1 MVYRI
6 NQTDVSAMN
15 SFLVDVYAIGPQGQ
29 DLHLGGGMF
38 HAGSAAEAEHMAA
51 SEHWSKELGSRGF
64 DIAFMTDRPDV
75 SSKGV
80 PLAQLGRSLPS
91 EFYA

>member
-1 MVYRI
+1 
-6 NQTDVSAMN
+6 MN

-38 HAGSAAEAEHMAA
+38 RASSATEAEHMAA
-51 SEHWSKELGSRGF
+51 NEHWSSELGSRGF
-64 DIAFMTDRPDV
+64 DIAFMTDVPDV
-75 SSKGV
+75 RSEGI